1 LLKAQSRRLRY
12 LLATA
17 DVALSGLVF
26 LVVLSLTG
34 TPSGTGDSQIWSLVA
49 LGLIACLAWP
59 ITLENLNLY
68 GSRRGQELF
77 GVVSDL
83 LIAGA
88 ASIVLLG
95 AGAFLF
101 RAPVSPVF
109 PLLCGLGQLVALG
122 STRLGI
128 LGGLRWLRRHG
139 KNFRRILV
147 IGSGPR
153 AHYVQQAIET
163 HPEWGLRLIGF
174 VDDGDAP
181 ADDRIDPEMVHKLI
195 EMPNLLRDIVID
207 EVIVAC
213 PRAMLS
219 FIGPAVDVCGKVGVP
234 ITLLS
239 DLFGDF
245 LPPPHVTRFDSLA
258 ALRFAPV
265 YHSRNKLVVKRLIDL
280 IGAGIGLALSAPV
293 ILAAALAIRCD
304 SEGPIFF
311 SQTRCGLYGRR
322 FRCWKLRTMC
332 ADAEKKLEA
341 LSHLNEM
348 NNGPVFKMRKDPR
361 VTRVGR
367 VLRRWSLDEL
377 PQLWNVF
384 IGDMSVVGPRPPTPE
399 EVAKYGDRDRRR
411 ISMRPGLTCLWQIN
425 GRNEIDDFQEW
436 VKLDLAYIDNWSLSS
451 DFRIMLRTIP
461 AVLRRTGAS

>member
-1 LLKAQSRRLRY
+1 MLKAQSQRLRY
-12 LLATA
+12 LLATT

-26 LVVLSLTG
+26 AVALSLTG
-34 TPSGTGDSQIWSLVA
+34 TPSGAGNSAIWSLVA

-88 ASIVLLG
+88 VSIVLLG
-95 AGAFLF
+95 AGAFLL

-109 PLLCGLGQLVALG
+109 PLLCGLGQLLALG
-122 STRLGI
+122 STRLAI
-128 LGGLRWLRRHG
+128 LAGLRWLRRQG
-139 KNFRRILV
+139 KNFRQILV

-153 AHYVQQAIET
+153 ALYVQQAIEA
-163 HPEWGLRLIGF
+163 HPEWGMRLIGF
-174 VDDGDAP
+174 VDDGDVP
-181 ADDRIDPEMVHKLI
+181 ADDSIDAEKVHKLVEI
-195 EMPNLLRDIVID
+195 PNLLRDTVID

-213 PRAMLS
+213 PRGMLS
-219 FIGPAVDVCGKVGVP
+219 FIGPAVDACGKVGVP
-234 ITLLS
+234 IMLLS
-239 DLFGDF
+239 DLFGDY
-245 LPPPHVTRFDSLA
+245 LPPPQVTRFDSLA

-265 YHSRNKLVVKRLIDL
+265 HHSRNKLLTKRFFDL
-280 IGAGIGLALSAPV
+280 MGAGIGLLVAAPV
-293 ILAAALAIRCD
+293 ILGAAIAIRLD
-304 SEGPIFF
+304 SEGPVFF
-311 SQTRCGLYGRR
+311 GQTRCGRYGRR

-332 ADAEKKLEA
+332 VDAEEKLKE

-348 NNGPVFKMRKDPR
+348 GGPVFKMKEDPR

-384 IGDMSVVGPRPPTPE
+384 TGDMSIVGPRPPVPN
-399 EVAKYGDRDRRR
+399 EVAQYVDGDRRR

-425 GRNEIDDFQEW
+425 GRNKIDDFGEW
-436 VKLDLAYIDNWSLSS
+436 VKLDLDYIDSWSLTR
-451 DFRIMLRTIP
+451 DLVIMLKTIP
-461 AVLRRTGAS
+461 AVFRRTGAS